1 MHNRC
6 KNAASLTIEA
16 NHPVMVN
23 RVLFTASCKV
33 GVKLNNLVKFQT
45 LHHID
50 FLHNFVFS
58 QSLALY
64 EATLD
69 DFDLVQVW
77 MRHSTNP
84 LIKLLIQE
92 PEPNFERP
100 SLIHIIFTTGQA
112 VIAPQQH

>member
-1 MHNRC
+1 M
-6 KNAASLTIEA
+6 ASLTIEA

-23 RVLFTASCKV
+23 RVLLATSCEV

-45 LHHID
+45 LHHIY

-58 QSLALY
+58 QSLALH

-69 DFDLVQVW
+69 DSNLVQVW
-77 MRHSTNP
+77 MRHPTNP
-84 LIKLLIQE
+84 LVKLFIKE

-100 SLIHIIFTTGQA
+100 NLIYIIFTTGQA
-112 VIAPQQH
+112 VLAPQQH